1 MERPARKQQPL
12 KSSMGWSTPDQINVK
27 GYDFPGQILGKLSL
41 GDMAWLEIK
50 GTLPTPQQSV
60 VFNAL
65 MVTLVEHG
73 MTPMAM
79 ATRLVY
85 LGAPESLQAAVAA
98 GLCGMGS
105 VFAGTAEG
113 SAKMV
118 QEALRDPQAKQD
130 LPGLARRIVADHT
143 AAKRSIPGIGH
154 PLHKPIDPRSPV
166 LFDLAAKNG
175 YSGDYVK
182 LMQLVAGEAERVRGR
197 SLPVNATGAIGSIA
211 SELGID
217 WRLCRGI
224 AVIGRAVGLVGHIA
238 EEIQNPIA
246 SEMWARAE
254 EETSAGAREAK

>member
-1 MERPARKQQPL
+1 MERPARKQKPL
-12 KSSMGWSTPDQINVK
+12 KSNMGWSTPDQITVK
-27 GYDFPGQILGKLSL
+27 GFDFTGTILGKLSL

-50 GTLPTPQQSV
+50 GTLPTPQQSA

-65 MVTLVEHG
+65 LVTLVEHG

-113 SAKMV
+113 SARMV
-118 QEALRDPQAKQD
+118 QDALRDPEAKKD
-130 LPGLARRIVADHT
+130 LPGLAVRIVADYMAT
-143 AAKRSIPGIGH
+143 KRSIPGIGH
-154 PLHKPIDPRSPV
+154 PLHKPIDPRTPV
-166 LFDLAAKNG
+166 LFDVAAKNG
-175 YSGDYVK
+175 YSGDFVK
-182 LMQLVAGEAERVRGR
+182 LMQLVAAEAERVRGR

-238 EEIQNPIA
+238 EELQNPIA

-254 EETSAGAREAK
+254 EETSALAREGT